1 VTDQQVN
8 DPRPIVFLGGLFL
21 PERIDEIQRQSRG
34 PVQFAAD
41 ALQKAFLRGFATVS
55 DAPLSVIN
63 LPFVGSYPASYR
75 ALFFPAWSG
84 TYTAGVMVEGRPFLN
99 LQIVKYLSR
108 FRSAL
113 TGLKAAI
120 PRGER
125 ATVVIYS
132 AHLPFLAAAR
142 LLRWSSP
149 SISLCLILPDLPEF
163 MSVGGPVYV
172 FMKSIESFLFRK
184 LIADIDCFVLLTDA
198 MGDSLGIPPAR
209 RIVVEGILD
218 PVEDEEAAE
227 APCERRADEF
237 PILYTGTLAAR
248 YAISDLLDAFE
259 RLKRRE
265 ARLWI
270 CGDGD
275 TRPRVEALA
284 ARDAR
289 VTYFGQLRRS
299 QVLALQQQAAVLVNP
314 RRAEGEFT
322 KYSFPSKTMEYL
334 ASGKPV
340 VMHALPGVPKEYHD
354 FLVIP
359 RTQDAAGLA
368 EVLDDL
374 AGRPAADLLELG
386 RRGQSFIWNAK
397 NPETQVG
404 KVIAR
409 LRTLENEPWER
420 STPPSEGRS

>member
-1 VTDQQVN
+1 MTDPQDN
-8 DPRPIVFLGGLFL
+8 YPRTLVFLGGLFL

-41 ALQKAFLRGFATVS
+41 ALQKAFLRGFATAS
-55 DAPLSVIN
+55 DAPVSVVN
-63 LPFVGSYPASYR
+63 LPFVGSYPARYR
-75 ALFFPAWSG
+75 ALRFPAWSG
-84 TYTAGVMVEGRPFLN
+84 AYLAGVTVEGRPFLN

-113 TGLKAAI
+113 AGLKAAI
-120 PRGER
+120 PLGAQ
-125 ATVVIYS
+125 ATVVVYS

-142 LLRWSSP
+142 LLRWSRP
-149 SISLCLILPDLPEF
+149 GIDLCLILPDLPEF
-163 MSVGGPVYV
+163 MGVGGRLY
-172 FMKSIESFLFRK
+172 FFLKSIESFLFRK
-184 LIADIDCFVLLTDA
+184 LIADVDCFVLLTDA
-198 MGDSLGIPPAR
+198 MGDRLGIPQTQ
-209 RIVVEGILD
+209 RIVIEGIFD
-218 PVEDEEAAE
+218 PVEDADATTT
-227 APCERRADEF
+227 PPERPADEF

-248 YAISDLLDAFE
+248 YGISDLLDAFE
-259 RLKRRE
+259 RLERPE

-275 TRPRVEALA
+275 TRPRLEALA

-289 VTYFGQLRRS
+289 VTYFGQVSRS
-299 QVLALQQQAAVLVNP
+299 SALALQRQAAVLVNP

-354 FLVIP
+354 YLVIP

-368 EVLDDL
+368 EALDDL
-374 AGRPAADLLELG
+374 ARRPAEDLLELG
-386 RRGQSFIWNAK
+386 RRGQSFVLNNK

-404 KVIAR
+404 KVIAC
-409 LRTLENEPWER
+409 LHALENQPWER
-420 STPPSEGRS
+420 LTPPSKGRQ

>member
-1 VTDQQVN
+1 MSTPQDSG
-8 DPRPIVFLGGLFL
+8 PRPVVFLGGLFL
-21 PERIDEIQRQSRG
+21 PERIDDIQRQSRG

-41 ALQKAFLRGFATVS
+41 ALQKAFLRGFATAS
-55 DAPLSVIN
+55 DTPLSVVN
-63 LPFVGSYPASYR
+63 LPFVGSYPARYR
-75 ALFFPAWSG
+75 LLRFPGWSG
-84 TYTAGVMVEGRPFLN
+84 TYPAGVTVEGRPFLN
-99 LQIVKYLSR
+99 LPIIKYLSR

-120 PRGER
+120 PPGSR

-142 LLRWSSP
+142 LLRRSRPGSD
-149 SISLCLILPDLPEF
+149 LCLILPDLPEF
-163 MSVGGPVYV
+163 MGVGGRVYV
-172 FMKSIESFLFRK
+172 FLKTIENILFRM
-184 LIADIDCFVLLTDA
+184 LIADVDCFVLLTDA
-198 MGDSLGIPPAR
+198 MGDRLGIPLAR
-209 RIVVEGILD
+209 RVVVEGIFD
-218 PVEDEEAAE
+218 PLEDEDAATT
-227 APCERRADEF
+227 PSERPADEF

-248 YAISDLLDAFE
+248 YGVSDLIDAFE
-259 RLKRRE
+259 HLDRPE

-275 TRPRVEALA
+275 TRPRLEAQA

-289 VTYFGQLRRS
+289 ITYFGQVSRS
-299 QVLALQQQAAVLVNP
+299 QALALQRQAAVLVNP

-340 VMHALPGVPKEYHD
+340 VMHALPGVPNEYHD
-354 FLVIP
+354 LLVIP

-374 AGRPAADLLELG
+374 ADRPAADLLELG
-386 RRGQSFIWNAK
+386 RRGQAFVLNSK
-397 NPETQVG
+397 NPEKQVG

-409 LRTLENEPWER
+409 LRALENQPRER
-420 STPPSEGRS
+420 LTPPCKGRP

>member
-1 VTDQQVN
+1 MTDQQVN

-55 DAPLSVIN
+55 EAPFSVIN
-63 LPFVGSYPASYR
+63 LPFVGSYPARYR
-75 ALFFPAWSG
+75 AMRFPAWSG
-84 TYTAGVMVEGRPFLN
+84 TYPAGVMVEGRPFLN

-113 TGLKAAI
+113 TGLKVAI
-120 PRGER
+120 PSGSQ

-142 LLRWSSP
+142 LLRWSRP
-149 SISLCLILPDLPEF
+149 GIDLCLILPDLPEF
-163 MSVGGPVYV
+163 MGVGGRVYV
-172 FMKSIESFLFRK
+172 FLKSIESFLFRK
-184 LIADIDCFVLLTDA
+184 LIADVDCFVLLTDA
-198 MGDSLGIPPAR
+198 MGDRLGIPPAR
-209 RIVVEGILD
+209 RLVVEGIFD
-218 PVEDEEAAE
+218 PVEDENAAGR
-227 APCERRADEF
+227 PYERPADAF

-248 YAISDLLDAFE
+248 YGISDLLDAFE
-259 RLKRRE
+259 RLERPQV
-265 ARLWI
+265 RLWI

-289 VTYFGQLRRS
+289 VTYFGQVSRS
-299 QVLALQQQAAVLVNP
+299 QALALQRQAAVLVNP
-314 RRAEGEFT
+314 RRAEGKFT

-354 FLVIP
+354 YLVIP

-386 RRGQSFIWNAK
+386 RRGQSFVLNAK

-409 LRTLENEPWER
+409 LRALENQPRER
-420 STPPSEGRS
+420 LTPPSKGRP

>member
-1 VTDQQVN
+1 V
-8 DPRPIVFLGGLFL
+8 VFLGGLFL
-21 PERIDEIQRQSRG
+21 PERIDAIRRQSRG
-34 PVQFAAD
+34 PIQFAAD
-41 ALQKAFLRGFATVS
+41 VLQKAFLRGFATAL
-55 DAPLSVIN
+55 DTPLSVVN
-63 LPFVGSYPASYR
+63 LPFVGSYPARYR
-75 ALFFPAWSG
+75 ALRFPAWSG
-84 TYTAGVMVEGRPFLN
+84 TYPVGVPVEGRPFLN

-120 PRGER
+120 PRGSR

-142 LLRWSSP
+142 LLRRSRP
-149 SISLCLILPDLPEF
+149 DIDMCLILPDLPEF
-163 MSVGGPVYV
+163 MGVGGRVYV
-172 FMKSIESFLFRK
+172 FLKSIESLLFRK

-198 MGDSLGIPPAR
+198 MGDRLGIPPAR
-209 RIVVEGILD
+209 RVVVEGIFD
-218 PVEDEEAAE
+218 PIDDEDAA
-227 APCERRADEF
+227 ATPSERPADEF

-248 YAISDLLDAFE
+248 YGISDLLDAFE
-259 RLKRRE
+259 RLERPE

-275 TRPRVEALA
+275 ARPRLESLA
-284 ARDAR
+284 ARDVR
-289 VTYFGQLRRS
+289 VTYFGQVSRS
-299 QVLALQQQAAVLVNP
+299 QALALQRQAAVLVNP

-340 VMHALPGVPKEYHD
+340 VMHALPGVPQEYHD

-359 RTQDAAGLA
+359 RTQDASGLA

-386 RRGQSFIWNAK
+386 RRGQVFVLNAK
-397 NPETQVG
+397 NPEKQVG

-409 LRTLENEPWER
+409 LRSLENQPRER
-420 STPPSEGRS
+420 LTPPSKGRP